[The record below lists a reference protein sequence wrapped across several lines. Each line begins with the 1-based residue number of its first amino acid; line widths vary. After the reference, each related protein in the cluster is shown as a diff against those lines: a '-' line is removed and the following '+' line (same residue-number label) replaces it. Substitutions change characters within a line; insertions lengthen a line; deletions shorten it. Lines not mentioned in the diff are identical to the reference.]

1 MNSLLER
8 IFTKEDIIS
17 LKEDISKIQKVI
29 FSKSGTLSEKAK
41 GIVKKELFEF
51 ILEAER
57 QGEIDF
63 NSQEQFEFL
72 ENLKIKLDSLPLLKM
87 TLAFSPT
94 QSTIEKISQFLEN
107 KLGKKIILDISY
119 NPEILG
125 GAILEYRG
133 KYLNLSLAKNFEKS
147 LKINE

>member
-133 KYLNLSLAKNFEKS
+133 KYLNLSLAKNLEKS

>member
-41 GIVKKELFEF
+41 GIAKKELFEF
-51 ILEAER
+51 ILEAEKK
-57 QGEIDF
+57 GEIDF
-63 NSQEQFEFL
+63 SSQEQFEFL

-133 KYLNLSLAKNFEKS
+133 KYLNLSLAKNLEKS